1 MKATYKKFIILSIYI
16 SFIVFLFYVLINSK
30 LFLNYKDYDSS
41 NVSVLQVNNSEVIY
55 CNSLSYENAVKHD
68 FKNLSKIDIRVLN
81 NREWNENLFR
91 AYISLEQNNKI
102 ISPRYKNK
110 QLAKVSFIYEDS
122 SECVFN
128 AKVRIH
134 GDYEDHIH
142 EEQGIVKSSL
152 DVELMEG
159 NVGGVTKF
167 KLFLP
172 ETRNSENEIF
182 VTTILNKL
190 SILSPRTRFLD
201 TTVNE
206 VAIKYLLQEKISK
219 EFLEINSL
227 REGPVI
233 EYYENMMWESRIN
246 EGLNIEFF
254 SKVNNVNFLL
264 KNINNFSI
272 GLNGIALLN
281 SISKNASFSL
291 DNQEIENIQLDYNS
305 TQTSDKLNRFDA
317 ALLSLGSTH
326 GLISHN
332 RKFYYDPLFNS
343 LIPIYYDG
351 LSGITE
357 DQGSSWITPYLQ
369 TSVNVESIQNGS
381 KSLLKDFKS
390 LKSKNLEIKTE
401 LESYGYI
408 ISESKLN
415 ELFDK
420 FEKHLTIIK
429 NFDNTNQIEI
439 RTKPIEYS
447 LQKSYFEI
455 INDEIY
461 YCYYESCSKIKI
473 SETKSILN
481 NEFKKDN
488 IQIYLVQTHESKTN
502 KVQKIEVADLSILV
516 FGEPELKIDK
526 ENKIINI
533 NLKKLDEKIVFY
545 DSNMIDWKINVDHV
559 QTFSTTNIRNDKS
572 LLTGCIT
579 FNNIFVS
586 NLEIQVKNSFCE
598 DSINFINS
606 SGNIKSM
613 IVINS
618 NFDGVDLDFSNLNIK
633 YLNIINSKNDC
644 LDLSYG
650 DYTINQLENNFC
662 GDKGISVGEN
672 SNLTIKDTVIKNSN
686 IGIAVKDSSVAYI
699 EKLTSINNSLCI
711 SLFQKKQEFGPA
723 KARIGSSNCL
733 SDAIHVEKGSLLIEN

>member
-1 MKATYKKFIILSIYI
+1 LKATYKKFIILSIYI

-81 NREWNENLFR
+81 NKEWNENLFR

-618 NFDGVDLDFSNLNIK
+618 NFDGVDLDFSNLNIE

>member
-1 MKATYKKFIILSIYI
+1 LKATYKKFIILSIYI

-81 NREWNENLFR
+81 NKEWNENLFR

-233 EYYENMMWESRIN
+233 EYYENMMWESKIN
-246 EGLNIEFF
+246 KDLNIEFF

-572 LLTGCIT
+572 
-579 FNNIFVS
+579 
-586 NLEIQVKNSFCE
+586 IQFR
-598 DSINFINS
+598 NS
-606 SGNIKSM
+606 SK
-613 IVINS
+613 
-618 NFDGVDLDFSNLNIK
+618 
-633 YLNIINSKNDC
+633 
-644 LDLSYG
+644 
-650 DYTINQLENNFC
+650 
-662 GDKGISVGEN
+662 
-672 SNLTIKDTVIKNSN
+672 
-686 IGIAVKDSSVAYI
+686 
-699 EKLTSINNSLCI
+699 KLIL
-711 SLFQKKQEFGPA
+711 
-723 KARIGSSNCL
+723 
-733 SDAIHVEKGSLLIEN
+733 

>member
-1 MKATYKKFIILSIYI
+1 
-16 SFIVFLFYVLINSK
+16 
-30 LFLNYKDYDSS
+30 
-41 NVSVLQVNNSEVIY
+41 VNNSEVIY

-81 NREWNENLFR
+81 NKEWNENLFR

-618 NFDGVDLDFSNLNIK
+618 NFDGVDLDFSNLNIE

>member
-81 NREWNENLFR
+81 NKEWNENLFR

-618 NFDGVDLDFSNLNIK
+618 NFDGVDLDFSNLNIE

>member
-1 MKATYKKFIILSIYI
+1 MKATYKKFIILSIYS

-30 LFLNYKDYDSS
+30 LFLNYEDYESS
-41 NVSVLQVNNSEVIY
+41 KVSVSQVNNSEVIY
-55 CNSLSYENAVKHD
+55 CNSLSYENAMKHD

-81 NREWNENLFR
+81 NKEWNENLFR

-172 ETRNSENEIF
+172 KTRNSENEIF

-281 SISKNASFSL
+281 SISKNASFSFE
-291 DNQEIENIQLDYNS
+291 NQDIENIQLDYNL

-343 LIPIYYDG
+343 LTPIYYDG

-420 FEKHLTIIK
+420 FEKNLTIIK

-461 YCYYESCSKIKI
+461 YCYYEICSKIKI

-481 NEFKKDN
+481 NEFKEDN
-488 IQIYLVQTHESKTN
+488 IQIYLVQTHESKSN

-533 NLKKLDEKIVFY
+533 NLKKPDEKIVFY

-559 QTFSTTNIRNDKS
+559 QTFSTSNIRNDKR

-606 SGNIKSM
+606 SGDIKSM
-613 IVINS
+613 KVMNS

-650 DYTINQLENNFC
+650 NYTINQLENDFC
-662 GDKGISVGEN
+662 GDKGISVGEK
-672 SNLTIKDTVIKNSN
+672 SNLTIKDTIIKNSN

-699 EKLTSINNSLCI
+699 EKLTSINNSLCM

-723 KARIGSSNCL
+723 KAQIVSSNCL

>member
-1 MKATYKKFIILSIYI
+1 
-16 SFIVFLFYVLINSK
+16 
-30 LFLNYKDYDSS
+30 
-41 NVSVLQVNNSEVIY
+41 
-55 CNSLSYENAVKHD
+55 
-68 FKNLSKIDIRVLN
+68 
-81 NREWNENLFR
+81 
-91 AYISLEQNNKI
+91 
-102 ISPRYKNK
+102 
-110 QLAKVSFIYEDS
+110 
-122 SECVFN
+122 
-128 AKVRIH
+128 
-134 GDYEDHIH
+134 
-142 EEQGIVKSSL
+142 
-152 DVELMEG
+152 
-159 NVGGVTKF
+159 
-167 KLFLP
+167 
-172 ETRNSENEIF
+172 
-182 VTTILNKL
+182 
-190 SILSPRTRFLD
+190 
-201 TTVNE
+201 
-206 VAIKYLLQEKISK
+206 
-219 EFLEINSL
+219 
-227 REGPVI
+227 
-233 EYYENMMWESRIN
+233 
-246 EGLNIEFF
+246 
-254 SKVNNVNFLL
+254 
-264 KNINNFSI
+264 
-272 GLNGIALLN
+272 LN
-281 SISKNASFSL
+281 SISKNASFSFE
-291 DNQEIENIQLDYNS
+291 NQDIENIQLDYNL

-481 NEFKKDN
+481 NEFKEDN
-488 IQIYLVQTHESKTN
+488 IQIYLVQTHESKSN

-533 NLKKLDEKIVFY
+533 NLK
-545 DSNMIDWKINVDHV
+545 
-559 QTFSTTNIRNDKS
+559 
-572 LLTGCIT
+572 
-579 FNNIFVS
+579 
-586 NLEIQVKNSFCE
+586 
-598 DSINFINS
+598 
-606 SGNIKSM
+606 
-613 IVINS
+613 
-618 NFDGVDLDFSNLNIK
+618 
-633 YLNIINSKNDC
+633 
-644 LDLSYG
+644 
-650 DYTINQLENNFC
+650 NQM
-662 GDKGISVGEN
+662 
-672 SNLTIKDTVIKNSN
+672 
-686 IGIAVKDSSVAYI
+686 
-699 EKLTSINNSLCI
+699 
-711 SLFQKKQEFGPA
+711 KK
-723 KARIGSSNCL
+723 
-733 SDAIHVEKGSLLIEN
+733 